1 MANVVECCRY
11 VRQTFIGSVLP
22 VALAG
27 AALIITNTSFAQP
40 YPGKVIKIIVP
51 LVAGGPPDAMARL
64 LAPALSLRI
73 GQTVIVENRPGG
85 GGTIGTKAVAS
96 APADGYTLL
105 FSGANH
111 TQAPAVT
118 KVLDYDP
125 IKDFVPIAT
134 VGWGSWLLVV
144 PSSGPAR
151 TVNELIDYAKAN
163 PGKLNW
169 GFGLNAG
176 PHLFGEMFVA
186 ATGIDVAKISYKGGQ
201 QVIPDI
207 LGGRI
212 DMNFGTTGT
221 LLSLIRDG
229 RLRALAV
236 TSEIRSPDL
245 PDVPTMSESGLPQLT
260 HGFWTGL
267 LAPAGTPIEI
277 VSKLNDEINLIL
289 ATPEMKANLLKQGYE
304 PKAGSPQ
311 DFAMLLAH
319 EIDVWSKAA
328 KAAGIVPQ

>member
-1 MANVVECCRY
+1 MANLVMCWKGLQ
-11 VRQTFIGSVLP
+11 QTLIGVMLP
-22 VALAG
+22 ASFAG
-27 AALIITNTSFAQP
+27 AALIIPDTSFAQP
-40 YPGKVIKIIVP
+40 YPGKVIKIVVP

-64 LAPALSLRI
+64 LAPALSSRM
-73 GQTVIVENRPGG
+73 GTTVIVENRPGG

-96 APADGYTLL
+96 APPDGYTLL

-111 TQAPAVT
+111 TQAPAVSKT
-118 KVLDYDP
+118 LDYDP

-151 TVNELIDYAKAN
+151 SVKELIEYAKAN

-176 PHLFGEMFVA
+176 PHLFGELFVA
-186 ATGIDVAKISYKGGQ
+186 ATGIQVAKISYKGGQ

-207 LGGRI
+207 LGSRI

-221 LLSLIRDG
+221 LLPLIRDG

-260 HGFWTGL
+260 RGFWTGL
-267 LAPAGTPIEI
+267 LAPAGTPTEI
-277 VSKLNDEINLIL
+277 VSKLNAEINIIL
-289 ATPEMKANLLKQGYE
+289 ATPDMRANLLKQGYE

-311 DFAMLLAH
+311 DFAMLLAD
-319 EIDVWSKAA
+319 EIDIWSKAA